1 MTGGFRIR
9 RFDALAAALADAF
22 ARLVLG
28 TPRSDLGGYVS
39 DAAAGSFQHL
49 AWRDLK
55 LPDIEF
61 GAADPRLSELGGRL
75 VRIPGYVATV
85 EDLRSGTPHFPL
97 VPYVGA
103 YVHTPPPRANQ
114 ALAVDVGGDAVESE
128 VGDHIG
134 SAAASRSRTSRL
146 HTARRHSR

>member
-1 MTGGFRIR
+1 MSRFAGKVAVVTG
-9 RFDALAAALADAF
+9 AASGLGQAV
-22 ARLVLG
+22 ARAYASEG
-28 TPRSDLGGYVS
+28 
-39 DAAAGSFQHL
+39 AGL
-49 AWRDLK
+49 ML
-55 LPDIEF
+55 LDIES
-61 GAADPRLSELGGRL
+61 GTADPRLSELGCRL
-75 VRIPGYVATV
+75 VRIPGYVVAV

-103 YVHTPPPRANQ
+103 YVHTPAPRANQ
-114 ALAVDVGGDAVESE
+114 ALAVDAGGDAVESE